1 MPNGPNAP
9 HGHVLA
15 RVIETMSLES
25 DFEKMCQF
33 ATQVTMELLG
43 ANLSALALPAADA
56 EHGLRFRYFSGFPP
70 EIDTAALPG
79 ITPGT
84 AAAFK
89 SGKCVYVPD
98 YTNYAGALPGFLQAG
113 VCTGFAAPIRL
124 GGVVTGVLTLA
135 WTRPAQQPDAQQ
147 TELVEAVLRQVGFAY
162 QRDQLLRDLSV
173 SRADAVEVRQHLE
186 SVLAVSPAVIY
197 SATVDP
203 RQVRS
208 TLRITYIS
216 DNIGK
221 LVGLE
226 KAYFADDPAARWQEL
241 MHPDD
246 LAQAALRNHAD
257 AFAQGALDRIYRVRH
272 AAGHDL
278 WIHDSMRLLSQSDS
292 GRYDLVGAIVDITE
306 RKLAE
311 SELRRHR
318 DHLQDLVREQTAD
331 LVAAKDAAERA
342 LREAKQAEEHIRFL
356 ALNDALTGLPNRVL
370 LLERLEQAMRQCER
384 SGKKLALM
392 FIDLDR
398 FKNINDSLGHSVG
411 DRLLCE
417 VSRRFVSCV
426 RQSDTVS
433 RQGGDEFVILLTQI
447 DSTELVAQI
456 ANQLLSVVAEPYAV
470 DDYELSVTHSIGI
483 IVYPDDATE
492 VDDLMRKADA
502 AMYRAKE
509 LGRNNFQF
517 YAQDMGASALS
528 RLSLENDLRRA
539 VDRDEFRLVYQPK
552 ISLATGRIVGLE
564 ALIRWHHPERGV
576 LLPKQFIPL
585 AEENGQIVGIGKWA
599 LHTACLQAQAWRAR
613 GLIAGTMAVNLS
625 AIQLRRKGF
634 PDEVLGVLRETGL
647 PGHGLML
654 ELTEST
660 LMHDTDNTVSALR
673 ILREHGVKLAIDD
686 FGTHYSS
693 LSYLKRFPVDSL
705 KIDGSFVSD
714 IHTDADAAAITRA
727 IISMG
732 HSLRLTVI
740 AEGVETQE
748 QCRFLEQLE
757 CDEVQGH
764 YLGAPIYADAMQA
777 LLQQQRGT
785 VTLLSQKQGAGPV
798 DGVHE

>member
-1 MPNGPNAP
+1 
-9 HGHVLA
+9 
-15 RVIETMSLES
+15 
-25 DFEKMCQF
+25 
-33 ATQVTMELLG
+33 
-43 ANLSALALPAADA
+43 
-56 EHGLRFRYFSGFPP
+56 
-70 EIDTAALPG
+70 
-79 ITPGT
+79 
-84 AAAFK
+84 
-89 SGKCVYVPD
+89 
-98 YTNYAGALPGFLQAG
+98 
-113 VCTGFAAPIRL
+113 
-124 GGVVTGVLTLA
+124 
-135 WTRPAQQPDAQQ
+135 
-147 TELVEAVLRQVGFAY
+147 
-162 QRDQLLRDLSV
+162 
-173 SRADAVEVRQHLE
+173 
-186 SVLAVSPAVIY
+186 
-197 SATVDP
+197 
-203 RQVRS
+203 
-208 TLRITYIS
+208 
-216 DNIGK
+216 
-221 LVGLE
+221 
-226 KAYFADDPAARWQEL
+226 
-241 MHPDD
+241 
-246 LAQAALRNHAD
+246 
-257 AFAQGALDRIYRVRH
+257 
-272 AAGHDL
+272 
-278 WIHDSMRLLSQSDS
+278 
-292 GRYDLVGAIVDITE
+292 
-306 RKLAE
+306 
-311 SELRRHR
+311 
-318 DHLQDLVREQTAD
+318 
-331 LVAAKDAAERA
+331 
-342 LREAKQAEEHIRFL
+342 
-356 ALNDALTGLPNRVL
+356 
-370 LLERLEQAMRQCER
+370 
-384 SGKKLALM
+384 
-392 FIDLDR
+392 
-398 FKNINDSLGHSVG
+398 
-411 DRLLCE
+411 
-417 VSRRFVSCV
+417 
-426 RQSDTVS
+426 
-433 RQGGDEFVILLTQI
+433 GDEFVILLTQI

>member
-1 MPNGPNAP
+1 
-9 HGHVLA
+9 
-15 RVIETMSLES
+15 MSLES

-56 EHGLRFRYFSGFPP
+56 EHGLRFRFFSGFPP

-89 SGKCVYVPD
+89 SGKCVYVAD
-98 YTNYAGALPGFLQAG
+98 YANYAGALPGFLKAG

-135 WTRPAQQPDAQQ
+135 WTRPAQEPGEQQ

-162 QRDQLLRDLSV
+162 QRDQLLRDLSL

-186 SVLAVSPAVIY
+186 RVLAVSPVVIY

-203 RQVRS
+203 QEVQG
-208 TLRITYIS
+208 TLRLTYIS
-216 DNIGK
+216 DNIGH
-221 LVGLE
+221 LIGHE
-226 KAYFADDPAARWQEL
+226 KAYFADDPARWQDL
-241 MHPDD
+241 MHPEDRTQT
-246 LAQAALRNHAD
+246 LLRNHPE

-272 AAGHDL
+272 DAGHYL
-278 WIHDSMRLLSQSDS
+278 WIHDSMRLLSQSEG
-292 GRYDLVGAIVDITE
+292 GRFDLVGAIVDITE

-331 LVAAKDAAERA
+331 LIAAKDAAERA

-370 LLERLEQAMRQCER
+370 LLERLDQAMRLSQR

-411 DRLLCE
+411 DELLCE

-433 RQGGDEFVILLTQI
+433 RQGGDEFVILLEQI
-447 DSTELVAQI
+447 ESTEAVASI
-456 ANQLLSVVAEPYAV
+456 ANQLLSVVAEPYVV

-492 VDDLMRKADA
+492 VDDIMRKADA

-509 LGRNNFQF
+509 LGRNNYQF
-517 YAQDMGASALS
+517 YAQDMSASALS

-539 VDRDEFRLVYQPK
+539 LDRQEFRLVYQPQ
-552 ISLATGRIVGLE
+552 ISLATGRVVGLE

-576 LLPKQFIPL
+576 LHPKQFIAL
-585 AEENGQIVGIGKWA
+585 AEENGQIVSIGLWV
-599 LHTACLQAQAWRAR
+599 LRTACAQAQAWRAQ
-613 GLIAGTMAVNLS
+613 GLMSGTMAVNLS
-625 AIQLRRKGF
+625 AVQLRRKGF
-634 PDEVLGVLRETGL
+634 PDEVLNALRDTGL
-647 PGHGLML
+647 PGHALML

-673 ILREHGVKLAIDD
+673 ILREQGVKLAIDD

-705 KIDGSFVSD
+705 KIDGSFISD

-757 CDEVQGH
+757 CDGVQGH
-764 YLGAPIYADAMQA
+764 YLGVPAYAGEMQA
-777 LLQQQRGT
+777 FLQLQRGA
-785 VTLLSQKQGAGPV
+785 VTLLSQRRGMDSG
-798 DGVHE
+798 DGLRE